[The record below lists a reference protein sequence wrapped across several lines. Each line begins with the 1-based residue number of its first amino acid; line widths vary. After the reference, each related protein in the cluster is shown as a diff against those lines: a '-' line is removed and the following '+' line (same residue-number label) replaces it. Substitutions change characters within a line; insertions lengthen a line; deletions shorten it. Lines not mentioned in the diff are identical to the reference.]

1 MMGTF
6 NVQLEIGDPDGQR
19 FETVEAMV
27 DSGATFTFIP
37 RSLLERLGVRPHD
50 SITFEIADGSQ
61 MERDSGL
68 TWIRLDG
75 NQTISPVIFG
85 DDNAITPLLGAVT
98 LEIRTWHRPC
108 ELAPDSRLTLDGD
121 ACRGADCTAH
131 RLLPQFER
139 LAPDAR

>member
-1 MMGTF
+1 MGTF

-85 DDNAITPLLGAVT
+85 DDNATPLLGAVT
-98 LEIRTWHRPC
+98 LEILRLGIDPVN
-108 ELAPDSRLTLDGD
+108 SRLIPV
-121 ACRGADCTAH
+121 
-131 RLLPQFER
+131 LPLMGTQVPR
-139 LAPDAR
+139 R